1 MSLITGIVRIKVNGE
16 LLESK
21 PEAELEL
28 GGKERELKSG
38 HRVYGYTEKVVP
50 SMLKCTIYWK
60 AGTQAL
66 LETLRNLTDGLVT
79 FESDVGET
87 YQINNATLLKTP
99 TVKGGDGEADLEI
112 GGDPAEKQ

>member
-1 MSLITGIVRIKVNGE
+1 MALITGIVRIKINGE

-21 PEAELEL
+21 PGAELEL
-28 GGKERELKSG
+28 GGKERELRSG

-50 SMLKCTIYWK
+50 SMLTCTVYWK
-60 AGTQAL
+60 AGTPI
-66 LETLRNLTDGLVT
+66 ETWRNLTDGLVT

-99 TVKGGDGEADLEI
+99 KVKDESGEVDLEI
-112 GGDPAEKQ
+112 GGDAAEKQ